1 MPIRVIIVEDHP
13 LVLESISSRLANEE
27 DIQVVGAATHGSQ
40 LLSVV
45 REKSPD
51 VVVLDIGMST
61 GQFEPITAVKAL
73 RRAYPDTQVLVFTGY
88 DDGMWVRGLIEAGA
102 LGYVLKSD
110 GLGLHLPEAVR
121 EVHARR
127 RFYSPSVSDKYL
139 SCGGTALLTGT
150 QTAVLWLVAQGLSNA
165 AIGEQMGVS
174 EKTVCNYL
182 STIYGKL
189 DVQSD
194 DGTNRRVAAINKAR
208 DLGILPKD

>member
-13 LVLESISSRLANEE
+13 LVLESISSRLASEK
-27 DIQVVGAATHGSQ
+27 DIHVVGAATHGSQ
-40 LLSVV
+40 LLRVV

-110 GLGLHLPEAVR
+110 GLALHLPEAVR

-139 SCGGTALLTGT
+139 SCGEAALLTDT
-150 QTAVLWLVAQGLSNA
+150 QAAVLWLVAQGLSNA

-182 STIYGKL
+182 SAIYGKL
-189 DVQSD
+189 DVQGNS
-194 DGTNRRVAAINKAR
+194 GTNRRVAAINRAR

>member
-1 MPIRVIIVEDHP
+1 MPIRVVVIEDHP
-13 LVLESISSRLANEE
+13 LVLESITSRLADEK
-27 DIQVVGAATHGSQ
+27 DLQVVGAATHGSQ
-40 LLSVV
+40 LLAVV

-51 VVVLDIGMST
+51 VVILDIGMSA

-73 RRAYPDTQVLVFTGY
+73 RRAFPDTQVLVFTGF
-88 DDGMWVRGLIEAGA
+88 DDGIWVRGLIEAGA

-110 GLGLHLPEAVR
+110 GLALHLPEGVR
-121 EVHARR
+121 EVNAGR

-139 SCGGTALLTGT
+139 SSGDSALLTDT
-150 QTAVLWLVAQGLSNA
+150 QGATLWLVAQGLSNA

-189 DVQSD
+189 DVQG
-194 DGTNRRVAAINKAR
+194 DGSTNRRVAAINKAR
-208 DLGILPKD
+208 DMGILPKD

>member
-13 LVLESISSRLANEE
+13 LVLESISSRLASEK

-45 REKSPD
+45 REKSPN

-88 DDGMWVRGLIEAGA
+88 DDGMWIRGLIEAGA

-110 GLGLHLPEAVR
+110 GLALHLPEAVR

-139 SCGGTALLTGT
+139 SCENTAHLTDT
-150 QTAVLWLVAQGLSNA
+150 QAAVLWLVAQGLSNA

-189 DVQSD
+189 DVQGNG
-194 DGTNRRVAAINKAR
+194 GTNRRVAAINRAR

>member
-13 LVLESISSRLANEE
+13 LVLESISSRLASEK

-45 REKSPD
+45 REKSPN

-88 DDGMWVRGLIEAGA
+88 DDGMWIRGLIEAGA

-110 GLGLHLPEAVR
+110 GLALHLPEAVR

-139 SCGGTALLTGT
+139 SCEHTAHLTDT
-150 QTAVLWLVAQGLSNA
+150 QAAVLWLVAQGLSNA

-189 DVQSD
+189 DVQGNG
-194 DGTNRRVAAINKAR
+194 GTNRRVAAINRAR

>member
-1 MPIRVIIVEDHP
+1 MPIRVIVVEDHP
-13 LVLESISSRLANEE
+13 LVLESITSRLANEE
-27 DIQVVGAATHGSQ
+27 DIQVVGTATHGSQ

-61 GQFEPITAVKAL
+61 GHFEPITAVKAV
-73 RRAYPDTQVLVFTGY
+73 RRAYPDTQILVFTGY

-110 GLGLHLPEAVR
+110 GLALHLPEGVR
-121 EVHARR
+121 EVHAGR

-139 SCGGTALLTGT
+139 SCGDVALLTDT
-150 QTAVLWLVAQGLSNA
+150 QAAVLWLVAQGLSNA
-165 AIGEQMGVS
+165 AIGEQMGIT
-174 EKTVCNYL
+174 EKTISNYL

-189 DVQSD
+189 DIQGGA
-194 DGTNRRVAAINKAR
+194 GTNRRVAAINKAR
-208 DLGILPKD
+208 DMGILPED

>member
-13 LVLESISSRLANEE
+13 LVLESISSRLANEK

-110 GLGLHLPEAVR
+110 GLALHLPEAVR

-139 SCGGTALLTGT
+139 SCEEAALLTDT
-150 QTAVLWLVAQGLSNA
+150 QAAVLWLVAQGLSNA

-189 DVQSD
+189 DVQGNS
-194 DGTNRRVAAINKAR
+194 GTNRRVAAINKAR
-208 DLGILPKD
+208 DLGILPRD